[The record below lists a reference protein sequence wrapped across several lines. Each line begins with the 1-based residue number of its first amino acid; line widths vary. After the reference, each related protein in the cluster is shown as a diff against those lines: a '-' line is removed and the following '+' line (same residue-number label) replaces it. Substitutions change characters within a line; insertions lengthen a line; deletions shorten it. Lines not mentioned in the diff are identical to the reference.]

1 MALILSICF
10 PLLFIVVKGNQPM
23 SVLQV
28 PEGMTYSEFF
38 SDRLDAAKTVQ
49 PSRCGW

>member
-1 MALILSICF
+1 MAWILTICF

-28 PEGMTYSEFF
+28 LEGMTYSEFL
-38 SDRLDAAKTVQ
+38 SDRLDAAKTAQ
-49 PSRCGW
+49 PSCCGW